1 MQYKPDK
8 HQISRRTFIRLSAF
22 ATAGVTLAACGQGAV
37 APPAEA
43 PAAEAPAAAEGAGQA
58 AAGAPSQYN
67 EAPMLAELVQQGQL
81 PPVDER
87 LPSNPR
93 VIEVT
98 EEIGEYG
105 GTWFRVAVGPGDA
118 GIINSRLSYETLV
131 RWTADG
137 SSVIPNVVESYEI
150 NDNATEF
157 TFKLREGMKW
167 SDGTPF
173 TADDL
178 VFWNDDVTLNT
189 DITASVPSWW
199 RDPVTGEPG
208 VIEKVDDY
216 TFIIR
221 FSNPYGLL
229 IQILAGP
236 SALSLTDAAKHYLSQ
251 FHPTYADQAE
261 LDSQT
266 QEAGFENWWQY
277 FANRRDWQNAERPH
291 IWPWIPAR
299 VPPEVPVVAERN
311 PYYYKVDPEGNQLPY
326 LDNIQF
332 DIVENADLLN
342 LKAVAGEVDMQFRH
356 LLWNNYPLFVENA
369 EAGDYRVFQ
378 WALAEGSN
386 CLLHPNMNHRDPVLR
401 QLMADK
407 NFRIALS
414 HGINRSQIN
423 ELAYQ
428 GFGTPRQ
435 ASLIPESPY
444 YKEEHATR
452 YAEHDPD
459 LANQMLDEVGLTE
472 RDGEGF
478 RLRPDGQPLSIT
490 IEYAPVF
497 GPWRDAVQM
506 ITDHWQEIGIRGIPK
521 EEDRTLFNE
530 RGLAGEEM
538 EMGVWVMDRCLTPL
552 IEPWYFL
559 PYRGGT
565 PPSTAGL
572 WWDWYQSRGEQ
583 GEEPPAEVQRQY
595 ELYDLIKGATQEE
608 LPALAE
614 EFFDNASENLWFIGT
629 VGVLPHVGVVKNN
642 FRNVPENA
650 VSDWLQQTPGN
661 TNVEQYFKQQS

>member
-1 MQYKPDK
+1 
-8 HQISRRTFIRLSAF
+8 
-22 ATAGVTLAACGQGAV
+22 
-37 APPAEA
+37 
-43 PAAEAPAAAEGAGQA
+43 
-58 AAGAPSQYN
+58 
-67 EAPMLAELVQQGQL
+67 
-81 PPVDER
+81 
-87 LPSNPR
+87 
-93 VIEVT
+93 
-98 EEIGEYG
+98 
-105 GTWFRVAVGPGDA
+105 
-118 GIINSRLSYETLV
+118 
-131 RWTADG
+131 
-137 SSVIPNVVESYEI
+137 
-150 NDNATEF
+150 
-157 TFKLREGMKW
+157 
-167 SDGTPF
+167 
-173 TADDL
+173 
-178 VFWNDDVTLNT
+178 
-189 DITASVPSWW
+189 
-199 RDPVTGEPG
+199 
-208 VIEKVDDY
+208 
-216 TFIIR
+216 
-221 FSNPYGLL
+221 
-229 IQILAGP
+229 
-236 SALSLTDAAKHYLSQ
+236 
-251 FHPTYADQAE
+251 
-261 LDSQT
+261 
-266 QEAGFENWWQY
+266 
-277 FANRRDWQNAERPH
+277 
-291 IWPWIPAR
+291 
-299 VPPEVPVVAERN
+299 
-311 PYYYKVDPEGNQLPY
+311 
-326 LDNIQF
+326 
-332 DIVENADLLN
+332 
-342 LKAVAGEVDMQFRH
+342 
-356 LLWNNYPLFVENA
+356 
-369 EAGDYRVFQ
+369 
-378 WALAEGSN
+378 
-386 CLLHPNMNHRDPVLR
+386 MNHRDPVLR

-414 HGINRSQIN
+414 HGINRTQIN

-459 LANQMLDEVGLTE
+459 LANQLLDEVGLTE

-538 EMGVWVMDRCLTPL
+538 EMGVWIMDRCLTPL

-595 ELYDLIKGATQEE
+595 ELYDLIKGATAEE